1 MSNFDFLKDFDKDL
15 WKIGNRI
22 EKQVNI
28 SPSAVKADATPFLE
42 RVLTILMEKMG
53 KKFNPRKNY
62 YDQLDSVY
70 REGIITRKYKVDIY
84 DAYQLRNRIHA
95 TVDEIEKTEIPTAHQ
110 LHKKLFYIAK
120 KLYRDF
126 TSDYDNYKGVP
137 DYRPIEIDTSD
148 DEVELLE
155 IPDFSEI
162 IDIRYD
168 YCVICGE
175 PNHTNYS
182 LCCHKCNRVMDN
194 ANNFI
199 SIRNTF
205 GKNATFTKEDL
216 IEYGIHEGYANQ
228 LISSLVRDNML
239 RVKGRYISFNNMHMD
254 EYLSKIDKYI
264 AVCELITKFKDDVI
278 SPAEIKQSMEYKQG
292 SFRQEPYYQFY
303 KLVNREIVKK
313 FEKYLT
319 QIEDIDKSMEYT
331 TITNKQ
337 LHRWYLMHLND
348 YKKGNADETFVLF
361 NDLLK
366 NEYLDLKRQGINEKQ
381 IKKQLNVTD
390 EVYEFWCS
398 IYDDF
403 EDDLSKIKIEL
414 ISRALIEGKTKSEI
428 IESAGITAREYDD
441 IVKVAKFK
449 NDEFGQ
455 LHERE
460 LETRKENFTRF
471 LEQNDLERS
480 CELAKI
486 TVDDFYVYYDNANRS
501 SDFFK
506 KTTELL
512 MDKYLCERREGK
524 TRKEA
529 IEIVG
534 LKEAYI
540 DRWLSRSIYNDFKDE
555 NLKVTVDLILAGF
568 KDNMPMDEITR
579 ISGVDENAI
588 RRFIRSGDRVEIYK
602 PLLDYYEA
610 EILPQKLS
618 DFIDAN
624 ENKSVRNALE
634 STDLTEEEITHYYEL
649 GKAGDERY
657 VEFYEMLLEHKKG
670 TYIHLKRRGKSDRI
684 AVKESCLTKQEYESY
699 RQEMDKTVREIKF
712 TIVIEEVRDKK
723 TSTVAAGRAN
733 CSVDEIYEWYFKG
746 KAGDEDYKHFY
757 DLFHAAYV
765 RPNVNTINRHLDY
778 NNESLENILRANKDQ
793 ITKKD
798 IRIWVEHGLL
808 DNKVLNLNTK
818 KEEDDNDSEF
828 NANEMLR
835 EMGVEDYDKIMVRK
849 SSGSSSILANNKED
863 VEELKKQILKKNNLN
878 K

>member
-1 MSNFDFLKDFDKDL
+1 MSRLSNFDFLKEFDKDL

-42 RVLTILMEKMG
+42 RVLTILMERMG

-239 RVKGRYISFNNMHMD
+239 KVKGRYISFNNMHMD

-278 SPAEIKQSMEYKQG
+278 SPAEIKQSMEYRQG
-292 SFRQEPYYQFY
+292 SFKQDPYYQFY

-313 FEKYLT
+313 FEKYLM

-331 TITNKQ
+331 TITGKQ

-348 YKKGNADETFVLF
+348 YKKGNADETFILF
-361 NDLLK
+361 NELLK
-366 NEYLDLKRQGINEKQ
+366 NEYLNLKHHGINEKE

-403 EDDLSKIKIEL
+403 EDELSKIKIDL
-414 ISRALIEGKTKSEI
+414 ISNALVEGKTKAEI
-428 IESAGITAREYDD
+428 IESAGITAKEYDD

-460 LETRKENFTRF
+460 VEARKENFTKF
-471 LEQNDLERS
+471 LEENDLETS

-486 TVDDFYVYYDNANRS
+486 TVDDFYVYYDNANQS
-501 SDFFK
+501 SDFFR
-506 KTTELL
+506 KTTRLL
-512 MDKYLCERREGK
+512 MDKYLSQRRDGK
-524 TRKEA
+524 TKAQA
-529 IEIVG
+529 IENVG
-534 LKEAYI
+534 LKEVYV
-540 DRWLSRSIYNDFKDE
+540 DRWLSRTVYHDFKDADLE
-555 NLKVTVDLILAGF
+555 VTVVLILNGLKEGKSF
-568 KDNMPMDEITR
+568 EEVSSD
-579 ISGVDENAI
+579 VDIDVKAI
-588 RRFIRSGDRVEIYK
+588 KRFIRLGQRGAEIYM
-602 PLLDYYEA
+602 PLSDYYEA

-618 DFIDAN
+618 RFLDEN
-624 ENKSVRNALE
+624 EHKSMRKALE
-634 STDLTEEEITHYYEL
+634 TADMSEEEINHYYGL
-649 GKAGDERY
+649 GRDGDERY
-657 VEFYEMLLEHKKG
+657 VEFYETLLDEKKG
-670 TYIHLKRRGKSDRI
+670 TYVTYIEKGKSHKI
-684 AVKESCLTKQEYESY
+684 AMRESMLTSKEYEECKDDLNTAIRKIRITLVLESIA
-699 RQEMDKTVREIKF
+699 DG
-712 TIVIEEVRDKK
+712 K
-723 TSTVAAGRAN
+723 TSNVAARNAG
-733 CSVDEIYEWYFKG
+733 CTVDEIYEWYFRG
-746 KAGDEDYKHFY
+746 RDGDEEYEKFY
-757 DLFHAAYV
+757 ELFHKAYV
-765 RPNVNTINRHLDY
+765 RPSAVPIQEKLDSENASVENLIRSNKHLF
-778 NNESLENILRANKDQ
+778 
-793 ITKKD
+793 TKKD
-798 IRIWVEHGLL
+798 LDIWMKNGIINVNVINL
-808 DNKVLNLNTK
+808 DKEEEDEDDDEPKNKNEVKKINLNVYGKRKKSRSSLGKVLD
-818 KEEDDNDSEF
+818 EE
-828 NANEMLR
+828 
-835 EMGVEDYDKIMVRK
+835 Y
-849 SSGSSSILANNKED
+849 D
-863 VEELKKQILKKNNLN
+863 VEELKKQILKK
-878 K
+878 